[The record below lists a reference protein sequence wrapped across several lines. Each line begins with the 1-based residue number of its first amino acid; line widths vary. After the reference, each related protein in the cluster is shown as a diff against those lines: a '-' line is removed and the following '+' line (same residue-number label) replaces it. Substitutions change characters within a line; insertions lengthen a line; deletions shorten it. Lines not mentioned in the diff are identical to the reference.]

1 MWQALAALDEKEE
14 GVGGGA
20 RLRIVDKKGFLV
32 GLLFL
37 SVGTGFAVAATGYRL
52 GTPQAMGPG
61 FFPFLVGA
69 AMAVVG
75 LAELGKAVSALAEP
89 KELGS
94 WDLRRLLIVMA
105 AVVSFGLLI
114 EVAGLIAAL
123 PALVVIASFASPG
136 FRLRTIVL
144 LGLFLLLLSW
154 VVFIEILSLQIS
166 FLPPST
172 G

>member
-1 MWQALAALDEKEE
+1 M
-14 GVGGGA
+14 
-20 RLRIVDKKGFLV
+20 RIVDKKGFLV
-32 GLLFL
+32 GFLYL

-69 AMAVVG
+69 ALAVVG
-75 LAELGKAVSALAEP
+75 FAELAKAFSPMATP
-89 KELGS
+89 QGLGS
-94 WDLRRLLIVMA
+94 WDLRRLLIVIA

-114 EVAGLIAAL
+114 EVVGLIAAV

-136 FRLRTIVL
+136 FRIRSMVFLA
-144 LGLFLLLLSW
+144 LFLLLLSW

-166 FLPPST
+166 LLPPST